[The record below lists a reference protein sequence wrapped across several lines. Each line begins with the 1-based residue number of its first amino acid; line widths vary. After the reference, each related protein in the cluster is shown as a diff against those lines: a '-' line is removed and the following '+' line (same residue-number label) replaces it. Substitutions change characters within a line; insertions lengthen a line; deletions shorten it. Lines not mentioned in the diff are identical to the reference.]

1 MSQEETQR
9 LLKIAEQLI
18 RATEY
23 EPESLAGKMAAEF
36 LTSVKC
42 DERQ

>member
-1 MSQEETQR
+1 MTETEEMTR

-23 EPESLAGKMAAEF
+23 DPESLAGKMAAEF
-36 LTSVKC
+36 LQAVKA
-42 DERQ
+42 DE

>member
-1 MSQEETQR
+1 MTETEEMTR

-23 EPESLAGKMAAEF
+23 DPESLAGKMAAEF
-36 LTSVKC
+36 LQAVQA
-42 DERQ
+42 DE

>member
-1 MSQEETQR
+1 MSQDESQR

-23 EPESLAGKMAAEF
+23 DPESLAGKMAAEF
-36 LTSVKC
+36 LKSVQA
-42 DERQ
+42 DE